1 AFVTL
6 KFHLPSLRAHTK
18 RVSKLKI
25 LNAAISYIDSL
36 VAILKFRISNIPT
49 DRSLIQHQTF
59 PYVQSLLDC
68 PPYLCNQTPHT
79 QNFMMNTPF
88 ILPSAYHQ

>member
-1 AFVTL
+1 MGQTFDNLVLEDFLIPDRVAQQLFSPSAFVTL

-36 VAILKFRISNIPT
+36 VAILKNYDANVAAIT
-49 DRSLIQHQTF
+49 
-59 PYVQSLLDC
+59 
-68 PPYLCNQTPHT
+68 
-79 QNFMMNTPF
+79 
-88 ILPSAYHQ
+88 LPSERRHRTAQ